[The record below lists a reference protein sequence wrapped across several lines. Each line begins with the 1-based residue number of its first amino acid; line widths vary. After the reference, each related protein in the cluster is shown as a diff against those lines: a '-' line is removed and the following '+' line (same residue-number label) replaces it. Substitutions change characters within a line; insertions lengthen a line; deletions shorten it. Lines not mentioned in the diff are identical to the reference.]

1 MIQFI
6 WVNEIIRGINTIFNV
21 NLLKILTSDQVGVL
35 INRTLPDDVYDYNYY
50 DNIVINYW
58 NVIENWSQN

>member
-21 NLLKILTSDQVGVL
+21 NLLKILTSDQLGVL
-35 INRTLPDDVYDYNYY
+35 INRSLLNDVYNYNYC

-58 NVIENWSQN
+58 NAIFILSQN